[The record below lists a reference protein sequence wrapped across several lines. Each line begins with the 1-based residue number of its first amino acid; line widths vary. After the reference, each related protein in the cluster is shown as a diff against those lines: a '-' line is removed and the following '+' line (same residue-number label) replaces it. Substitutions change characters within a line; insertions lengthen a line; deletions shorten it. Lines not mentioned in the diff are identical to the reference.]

1 MARTSPSST
10 TALPLGTTVSFFLLI
25 MTMSV
30 PRGRESSLTVLP
42 ASLFDLD
49 GKGYW
54 MMYQDAE
61 TGKNVRLSQK

>member
-1 MARTSPSST
+1 MLDPQI
-10 TALPLGTTVSFFLLI
+10 TTV
-25 MTMSV
+25 
-30 PRGRESSLTVLP
+30 
-42 ASLFDLD
+42 LFDLD